1 MVVMKYKSSEH
12 CHGPAHSPKTS
23 RMRKYMTQFFLFSVV
38 RWVSPQVLV
47 VIGGKV
53 SFSLSL
59 SHHRVTLPLCHL
71 VALLPVEW
79 FFSNWSGENLIQ
91 VRVMEARELKFC
103 IPVPLEGVSV
113 GKLLLKNL
121 LFNVFW
127 VPVTIQKLIKTN
139 LLLIW
144 EETLPGSDVVVSKF
158 IFIPRLLHVK
168 SVVEEA
174 PQTILIISLAEGKSR
189 RCYVVLVG
197 GVEV

>member
-1 MVVMKYKSSEH
+1 MVEIKIGLWNISMTS
-12 CHGPAHSPKTS
+12 AHPPKTS
-23 RMRKYMTQFFLFSVV
+23 WKNIYATVSVV
-38 RWVSPQVLV
+38 GWVSPQALV
-47 VIGGKV
+47 VIGGKI
-53 SFSLSL
+53 SFLL
-59 SHHRVTLPLCHL
+59 PLAHHRIPLPLCHL

-79 FFSNWSGENLIQ
+79 FFSNGSRENIVQ

-103 IPVPLEGVSV
+103 IPVSLEGVSV

-127 VPVTIQKLIKTN
+127 VSVTVQKLIKTN

-144 EETLPGSDVVVSKF
+144 EVTPPGSDVVVRKF

-174 PQTILIISLAEGKSR
+174 SQTILIISLAEGKSR
-189 RCYVVLVG
+189 RCYVVLEG